1 MPVEFLRLTPGRS
14 LMLSVFLV
22 TIHLLAGPS
31 VIPLTLPP
39 VLKLGIVGTVVTSLF
54 RLGAIH
60 GWKASPSSVVEL
72 TLNQEGKVTVV
83 YHGGECCQGMLR
95 PDTYVHPLGV
105 IVRVASLAGGHR
117 SVVLLRGQLA
127 PGLFRSLLISLLKHR
142 REWDFDGP

>member
-22 TIHLLAGPS
+22 TIHLVAGLS
-31 VIPLTLPP
+31 VIPLTLAP
-39 VLKLGIVGTVVTSLF
+39 VLKLRIVGTVVASLF

-60 GWKASPSSVVEL
+60 GWKTSSSSVVEL
-72 TLNQEGKVTVV
+72 TLDQEGNVTLV

-105 IVRVASLAGGHR
+105 IVRVASTGGEKR
-117 SVVLLRGQLA
+117 SVVLLRGQLET
-127 PGLFRSLLISLLKHR
+127 GLFRSLRISLLKHR
-142 REWDFDGP
+142 RERDFDAL